1 MDLKKKKLIIFDLDG
16 TLVDSQTDI
25 LIANNLTLQKFGYK
39 TISYHKVKSIIGQG
53 IMGNIIKS
61 LAMQKVKASNQQ
73 KQDMYDYFF
82 SYYKKNVYVKSKPY
96 PGIKNLLNKLQKNYK
111 LAVCSNK
118 LEKLTKIVLQKSDLK
133 KYFDFVAGGDTFKFK
148 KPHPSVLNNVVK
160 KFKINKKDALF
171 VGDSEHDYHAAQNSK
186 IDFCLKQGGYTN
198 KKISFFKDANKIKDY
213 RKNNKLIY

>member
-61 LAMQKVKASNQQ
+61 LAMQKIKASNQQ

-118 LEKLTKIVLQKSDLK
+118 LEKLTKLVLQKSDLK

-160 KFKINKKDALF
+160 KFKVNKKDALF

-198 KKISFFKDANKIKDY
+198 KKISFFKNADKIKDY

>member
-61 LAMQKVKASNQQ
+61 LAMQKVKASNQE

-198 KKISFFKDANKIKDY
+198 KKISFFKNADKIKDY

>member
-39 TISYHKVKSIIGQG
+39 TISYNKVKSIIGQG

-61 LAMQKVKASNQQ
+61 LAMQKVKASNQE

-160 KFKINKKDALF
+160 KFKVNKKDALF

-198 KKISFFKDANKIKDY
+198 KKISFFKNADKIKDY

>member
-39 TISYHKVKSIIGQG
+39 IISYHKVKSIIGQG

-61 LAMQKVKASNQQ
+61 LAMQKVKASNQE

-96 PGIKNLLNKLQKNYK
+96 PGIKNLLKKLQKNYK

-160 KFKINKKDALF
+160 KFKVNKKDVLF

-198 KKISFFKDANKIKDY
+198 KKISFFKNADKIKDY

>member
-61 LAMQKVKASNQQ
+61 LAMQKVKASNQE

-198 KKISFFKDANKIKDY
+198 KKISFFKNAAKIRDY
-213 RKNNKLIY
+213 RKSKLLNY

>member
-61 LAMQKVKASNQQ
+61 LAMQKIKASNQQ

-198 KKISFFKDANKIKDY
+198 KKISFFNNADKIKDY

>member
-61 LAMQKVKASNQQ
+61 LAMQKVKASNQE

-96 PGIKNLLNKLQKNYK
+96 PGIKNLLKKLQKNYK

-148 KPHPSVLNNVVK
+148 KPHPSVLNNVIK
-160 KFKINKKDALF
+160 KFKINKKDSLF

-198 KKISFFKDANKIKDY
+198 KKISFFKNADKIKDY

>member
-39 TISYHKVKSIIGQG
+39 TISYNKVKSIIGQG

-61 LAMQKVKASNQQ
+61 LAMQKVKASTQE

-96 PGIKNLLNKLQKNYK
+96 PGIKNLLKKLQKNYK

-148 KPHPSVLNNVVK
+148 KPHPSVLNNVIK
-160 KFKINKKDALF
+160 KFKINKKDSLF

-198 KKISFFKDANKIKDY
+198 KKISFFKNAAKIKDY
-213 RKNNKLIY
+213 RKSKLLNY

>member
-61 LAMQKVKASNQQ
+61 LAIQKVKASNQQ

-198 KKISFFKDANKIKDY
+198 KKISFFKNADKIKDY

>member
-61 LAMQKVKASNQQ
+61 LAMQKVKASNQE

-82 SYYKKNVYVKSKPY
+82 SYYKKNVYVKSKLY
-96 PGIKNLLNKLQKNYK
+96 PGIKNLLKKLQKNYK

-148 KPHPSVLNNVVK
+148 KPHPSVLSNVVK
-160 KFKINKKDALF
+160 KFKVNKKDALF

-198 KKISFFKDANKIKDY
+198 KKISFFKNADKIKDY

>member
-96 PGIKNLLNKLQKNYK
+96 PGIKNLLKKLQKNYK

-118 LEKLTKIVLQKSDLK
+118 LEKITMFL
-133 KYFDFVAGGDTFKFK
+133 
-148 KPHPSVLNNVVK
+148 
-160 KFKINKKDALF
+160 
-171 VGDSEHDYHAAQNSK
+171 DS
-186 IDFCLKQGGYTN
+186 
-198 KKISFFKDANKIKDY
+198 KKIKF
-213 RKNNKLIY
+213 L

>member
-39 TISYHKVKSIIGQG
+39 TISYNKVKSIIGQG

-96 PGIKNLLNKLQKNYK
+96 PGIKNLLKKLQKNYK

-133 KYFDFVAGGDTFKFK
+133 KYFNFVAGGDTFKFK

-198 KKISFFKDANKIKDY
+198 KKISFFKNAAKIKDY
-213 RKNNKLIY
+213 RKSKQLNY

>member
-1 MDLKKKKLIIFDLDG
+1 MDG

-198 KKISFFKDANKIKDY
+198 KKISFFKNADKIKDY